1 MLTFLAIENFD
12 PWIVIW
18 ATIIIVTIVVELA
31 TDNLVTI
38 WFSLGAVAALI
49 ALAFGASEYIQM
61 IVFVGAS
68 ALFLIATRPLT
79 KRMMQRSIIKTN
91 ADKVIGQIGVVTA
104 SITPGEIGEVK
115 VDNNLW
121 RAINLDGKSFEV
133 GEKVI
138 VDAISGI
145 KVVVSKVN
153 EEEKVKVL

>member
-1 MLTFLAIENFD
+1 MLTFLAVENFD
-12 PWIVIW
+12 PWIIIW
-18 ATIIIVTIVVELA
+18 AVIIIATIVIELA

-49 ALAFGASEYIQM
+49 ALALGASEWIQL

-68 ALFLIATRPLT
+68 AIFLIATRPLT

-91 ADKVIGQIGVVTA
+91 ADKVIGQVGVVT
-104 SITPGEIGEVK
+104 SKITPGEIGEVK

-121 RAINLDGKSFEV
+121 RAINLDGKTFEE
-133 GEKVI
+133 GEKVLI
-138 VDAISGI
+138 DAISGI

-153 EEEKVKVL
+153 EEENVKVL